1 VEVWRFPL
9 GAPLS
14 GPLLSLG
21 SRVVASVE
29 NGGIQALNLPEGQ
42 SAWKRDLSEPLA
54 GGPVLFAG
62 LVIQATTS
70 GKIAALEPSSGV
82 PRWTADLGEEIQKAI
97 TPTQERLLVALATGR
112 VVSLDSVGNERWR
125 VNLRGPPSTPVA
137 ACRGFAVV
145 GTEVGTLEAYD
156 RETGKRLWIFET
168 GTPVRS
174 PLFCRWGS
182 IYFGTADYRF
192 NAIRTNGRRRWSY
205 RVGGEVTAAP
215 FGMAGRIYFL
225 CYDDYLYVLRAR
237 SGHLLQRLRMSHR
250 LADDVL
256 QRSDRIYLSAY
267 TSARLMAFS
276 LPDLGLLHEYKLE
289 LEGEWF
295 TTPPVWGEDQVLIG
309 YGRYEGRI
317 LALKEE
323 VTPLTAVP

>member
-1 VEVWRFPL
+1 
-9 GAPLS
+9 
-14 GPLLSLG
+14 
-21 SRVVASVE
+21 VVASVE

-225 CYDDYLYVLRAR
+225 CYDDYL
-237 SGHLLQRLRMSHR
+237 
-250 LADDVL
+250 